1 MHTQPLSSYLEF
13 ALATARDAGV
23 LIMSHFRRCD
33 ADYKPDGSEVTVADR
48 EAELLI
54 RAAIARQYPE
64 HDILG
69 EEFGRK
75 GAETA
80 PRSDG
85 RPLWIIDPIDG
96 TTSFTWGIHAFG
108 TLIALLI
115 NDEPVVGVIHMPALD
130 ESVFAT
136 KGGGCWFR
144 AGRAEAD
151 RVRVAA
157 CNGLS
162 AALVSASGVQAS
174 DIGPE
179 DDSPRYGLSR
189 VLSRARKL
197 RFCGDCLQHALVC
210 RGRIHAAID
219 TIMQPWDIAALIP
232 CIEEAGGVATSMTGE
247 RRDVVFSG
255 SLLTSANHTL
265 HRELLEALAPDRAS
279 RE

>member
-1 MHTQPLSSYLEF
+1 MHTQPLGPYLDF
-13 ALATARDAGV
+13 ALATARDAGA

-54 RAAIARQYPE
+54 RAAITKHHPD

-69 EEFGRK
+69 EEFGREA
-75 GAETA
+75 AEAA

-108 TLIALLI
+108 TLIALVI

-130 ESVFAT
+130 ESVFAA
-136 KGGGCWFR
+136 KGDGCWFR

-157 CNGLS
+157 CDSLG
-162 AALVSASGVQAS
+162 AALVSASGVHAT

-179 DDSPRYGLSR
+179 IDSPRYGLSR
-189 VLSRARKL
+189 VLRRARKL

-219 TIMQPWDIAALIP
+219 TIMQPWDIAALVP
-232 CIEEAGGVATSMTGE
+232 CIEEAGGTATSLAGE
-247 RRDVVFSG
+247 RKNIVYSG
-255 SLLTSANHTL
+255 SLLTSANNTL
-265 HRELLEALAPDRAS
+265 HQELLEALAPDPAS
-279 RE
+279 PE